1 MFFWTTTTK
10 RIQSCWLSWMIFW
23 SRLPPPQTLKLPTI
37 PLIINPKS
45 YPLRYTPP
53 LPNIKPN
60 PSSIFPFIPNTKG
73 QIRHFEKKRRRRERT
88 KYTKE
93 RKRERKETRERER
106 RKIKR
111 KMYVKAVRPTDLN
124 RNTEWFTYP
133 GVWTTYILILFFSW
147 LIVLSVLNCS
157 PGLAWTIVHLSHFLV
172 LSFSLSI

>member
-1 MFFWTTTTK
+1 MFSNKPMFFWTTTTK

-73 QIRHFEKKRRRRERT
+73 QIRHFEKKEEEGKGPNIQRKGKE
-88 KYTKE
+88 KE
-93 RKRERKETRERER
+93 RKREKEREEKSKERCMWR
-106 RKIKR
+106 RCDPRIWTGTQNGSR
-111 KMYVKAVRPTDLN
+111 TRACGPPT
-124 RNTEWFTYP
+124 
-133 GVWTTYILILFFSW
+133 FS
-147 LIVLSVLNCS
+147 SSSSRGSSFS
-157 PGLAWTIVHLSHFLV
+157 PFSIARLAWLGP
-172 LSFSLSI
+172 